1 MLEHCQGG
9 SRIGLERDVV
19 EEPIEVRTLEGAVDG
34 FLFRPEEGCCWPGV
48 LHLTDIGG
56 LRPAHFDIARRL
68 AAKGY
73 TVLLPNVFYRTGRPP
88 LFDFVPRYPA
98 SKGDA
103 RTMMRFAELAGP
115 LTPDA
120 MERDAADYLRFLE
133 SCDSVSNGPMGV
145 FGYSFT
151 GSMAMR
157 TAAVRSDLIAAAA
170 LFHVGGLYNDA
181 AMSPHRL
188 LPRIKARLY
197 FAHAVQDRSM
207 PAEAIENLNRALAL
221 WGGVYE
227 SEIYEGAYHSW
238 TVRDS
243 PLYNHDQAERAFEK
257 LAALFGETLI

>member
-1 MLEHCQGG
+1 MLQQREDESC
-9 SRIGLERDVV
+9 SARARDVV
-19 EEPIEVRTLEGAVDG
+19 EEQVEIPTDDGTVDG
-34 FLFRPEEGCCWPGV
+34 FLLRANAGCRWRGL

-56 LRPAHFDIARRL
+56 IRPAHLEIARRL
-68 AAKGY
+68 AARGFA
-73 TVLLPNVFYRTGRPP
+73 VLMPNVFFRTGRPP

-98 SKGDA
+98 SKGDT

-120 MERDAADYLRFLE
+120 MERDSADYVRFLE
-133 SCDSVSNGPMGV
+133 SCDFVRQGPMGV

-157 TAAVRSDLIAAAA
+157 AAAVRSDRIAAAA

-181 AMSPHRL
+181 AMSPHLL

-197 FAHAVQDRSM
+197 FGHAIQDRSM
-207 PAEAIENLNRALAL
+207 PTEAIENLNHALSN
-221 WGGVYE
+221 WGGRYE

-257 LAALFGETLI
+257 MARLFAETLT